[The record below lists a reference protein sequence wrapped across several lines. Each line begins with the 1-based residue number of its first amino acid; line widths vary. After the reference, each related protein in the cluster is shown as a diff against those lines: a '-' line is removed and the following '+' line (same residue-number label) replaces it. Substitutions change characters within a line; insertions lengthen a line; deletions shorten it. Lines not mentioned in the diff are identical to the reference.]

1 MSPLVMILLGF
12 ALLGVFGFGGLVLAQ
27 GRDDRSRRDHVASAM
42 RVFATAWLVF
52 PLGNVWVR
60 WWDGQPL
67 WLEILY
73 LVPVI
78 VVPIAAAFWVWQRL
92 RK

>member
-1 MSPLVMILLGF
+1 MAPWVMLLAGFVLLGF
-12 ALLGVFGFGGLVLAQ
+12 FAFGGYVLAQ
-27 GRDDRSRRDHVASAM
+27 GRDAVSRRAHMASAV
-42 RVFATAWLVF
+42 RVFATFWLVF

-67 WLEILY
+67 WAELLW

-78 VVPIAAAFWVWQRL
+78 VIPIAAAFVVWQRL